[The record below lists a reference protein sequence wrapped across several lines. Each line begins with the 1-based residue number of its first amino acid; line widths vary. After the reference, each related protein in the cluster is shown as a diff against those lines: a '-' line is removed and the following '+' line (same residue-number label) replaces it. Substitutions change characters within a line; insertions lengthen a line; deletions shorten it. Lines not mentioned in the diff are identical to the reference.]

1 MTEHKGDVFNRIGQF
16 RSFDKM
22 VKIVD
27 NRSAPAFGTK
37 RFPIGATSG
46 ERYAVVWAQV
56 AAPGG
61 GRITEVNR
69 VGIRVYL
76 AVAGA
81 ARMNYQRFVTYN
93 ILGGVF
99 WVFLI
104 NP

>member
-46 ERYAVVWAQV
+46 ERYAKQPGLAQHV
-56 AAPGG
+56 GELRMLGFPPHNRL
-61 GRITEVNR
+61 GRVLKVSPLEETR
-69 VGIRVYL
+69 
-76 AVAGA
+76 
-81 ARMNYQRFVTYN
+81 
-93 ILGGVF
+93 
-99 WVFLI
+99 
-104 NP
+104 P